1 MRRLVPATMFVAC
14 TAGMI
19 YGTTSLAP
27 PPKPVE
33 RAVVA
38 AVATRPIQTVLGEVS
53 HDKLAIMNDP
63 EVVAAF
69 GRAGMKVVS
78 AAVPGRS
85 MIGGAASG
93 FSWSTDDETSE
104 MIMRGMID
112 NPWART
118 QQAQFYTTPVILAW
132 APAADAL
139 ARAGMANGR
148 GTWRSVDMRK
158 LVDSMIAGRRWSD
171 VAGGGPWTSD
181 RPIQVRSPDLERSGT
196 ATLFLTIA
204 SQAAVGGRNVGTREE
219 ARSVADR
226 IAPLFNLQ
234 GAQPDT
240 LAEAMKEFTAF
251 GISRTPLLIAT
262 EADAIQLL
270 AGMPADSG
278 IVVLY
283 PEETI
288 VAPQT
293 FVPRTLW
300 GQKVARVIS
309 SETVRKAAIRHG
321 YRIAGRK
328 DVPGTWKEGQAGPPA
343 TFMTILDDPEPDL
356 VETMIR
362 RIASADEAAEAMT
375 RARREADA
383 GEAARQE
390 IERRMH
396 VAEAERQRRFAQ
408 EALAAGDEKPP
419 ERPTIDPEGDAEA
432 QRRQVEAYAARME
445 AYRARQ
451 AVRAQ
456 AAGSDKER

>member
-1 MRRLVPATMFVAC
+1 MRRLVPATMFIAC
-14 TAGMI
+14 AAGMV

-27 PPKPVE
+27 PPAPAE
-33 RAVVA
+33 ISAPAPPSPRQ
-38 AVATRPIQTVLGEVS
+38 IQTVQGEVS
-53 HDKLAIMNDP
+53 NDKLAIMNDP

-69 GRAGMKVVS
+69 ARAGMKVVS
-78 AAVPGRS
+78 AALPGRD
-85 MIGGAASG
+85 MIGSRTTG
-93 FSWSTDDETSE
+93 FAWSTDDETAE
-104 MIMRGMID
+104 MVMRGARD

-139 ARAGMANGR
+139 ARAGMVDGR
-148 GTWRSVDMRK
+148 GTWRSVDIRR
-158 LVDSMIAGRRWSD
+158 LVNTMIEGRRWSD
-171 VAGGGPWTSD
+171 LGAGGTWTSD
-181 RPIQVRSPDLERSGT
+181 RPIQVRTPDLDRSGT
-196 ATLFLTIA
+196 ATLFLTLA
-204 SQAAVGGRNVGTREE
+204 SQAVVGGRNVGSREE
-219 ARSVADR
+219 ARSTADR

-270 AGMPADSG
+270 ARMPTDSG

-283 PEETI
+283 PDETI

-293 FVPRTLW
+293 FVPRTMV
-300 GQKVARVIS
+300 GQRVARVLS
-309 SETVRKAAIRHG
+309 TETARRAAIRHG

-328 DVPGTWKEGQAGPPA
+328 DLPGVWKRGEPRPPA
-343 TFMTILDDPEPDL
+343 TFATILDDPEPDL
-356 VETMIR
+356 VEAMIR
-362 RIASADEAAEAMT
+362 RISSADEAAEAIA

-390 IERRMH
+390 IELRRQA
-396 VAEAERQRRFAQ
+396 AETERQRRFAQ
-408 EALAAGDEKPP
+408 EAVAAGDESPP
-419 ERPTIDPEGDAEA
+419 TRPTIDPNGDADA
-432 QRRQVEAYAARME
+432 QRAQVEAYAARMD

-451 AVRAQ
+451 AARAQ
-456 AAGSDKER
+456 AAAGKEER